1 MFITGYMVCCK
12 YDWNGVTWFHIC
24 KPGNVHEDC
33 KDILLIAVYLYEW
46 TVIVSWCITC
56 RFKNLEMKHSYY
68 IAAHH
73 MSHPMREVEYYIIN
87 SQVLAPRA
95 LVCIPTRNGS
105 FERQVGIREIKYP
118 LHHHDVYV
126 PHVYVD
132 VMLCQPPHVLQCNFS
147 QFSRSLPWQHQL
159 QTESWVSLP
168 SHSLLDAWLE

>member
-1 MFITGYMVCCK
+1 
-12 YDWNGVTWFHIC
+12 
-24 KPGNVHEDC
+24 
-33 KDILLIAVYLYEW
+33 
-46 TVIVSWCITC
+46 
-56 RFKNLEMKHSYY
+56 
-68 IAAHH
+68 

-168 SHSLLDAWLE
+168 SHSLLDA